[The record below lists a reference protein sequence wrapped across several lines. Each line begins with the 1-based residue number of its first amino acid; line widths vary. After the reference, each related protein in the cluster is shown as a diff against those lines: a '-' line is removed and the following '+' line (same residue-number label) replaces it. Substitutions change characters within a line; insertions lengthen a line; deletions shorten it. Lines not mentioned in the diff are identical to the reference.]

1 MYSFMVSAGIIEQ
14 FRDQTSQF
22 FFVHNYIPFFSYH
35 RLRIDQLWPLFTE
48 RYKPLLV
55 SASNSS
61 PLSIKSR
68 NSNNCRPQCGSQ
80 VRPPFFEH
88 SRRCESL
95 DEMRIIISPRSIIL
109 GMVMMWVMVK
119 VKKNQ
124 RVARYSERMVTH
136 SGFFH
141 SVAISSGVSP

>member
-1 MYSFMVSAGIIEQ
+1 MFQ
-14 FRDQTSQF
+14 LLLQRKT
-22 FFVHNYIPFFSYH
+22 IPRPFCSYH

-68 NSNNCRPQCGSQ
+68 NSNNCRSQCGSQ
-80 VRPPFFEH
+80 VRPPFIER

-109 GMVMMWVMVK
+109 GMVIMWVMVK
-119 VKKNQ
+119 VKNQ
-124 RVARYSERMVTH
+124 REASHSERMVTH
-136 SGFFH
+136 SGFSPSF
-141 SVAISSGVSP
+141 AISSGVSP